1 MTSPSKKKRDTKEHY
16 FRRIKPEV
24 RHAPWVLRVTEH
36 KGKEVP
42 VFVIKERILP
52 DKRTDAKHLVAPRS
66 ILRPCGLLYGQQQRR
81 CLSTVRIIISRIC
94 DQAGVPLE
102 LQQFINDKRITFRG
116 NLPMDAEAGNK
127 LALIFRLQE
136 RIKELDRVELLARR
150 VERFTREEA
159 AYWYSRISTFGD
171 VANRWAAAGMKIMLA
186 GYPKDTDIEP
196 MLKDLRERY

>member
-1 MTSPSKKKRDTKEHY
+1 MIPRHKKKQDLNEHY
-16 FRRIKPEV
+16 FRCIKPEI
-24 RHAPWVLRVTEH
+24 RHAPWVLRITEH

-52 DKRTDAKHLVAPRS
+52 DKRTNTKHLVAPRS
-66 ILRPCGLLYGQQQRR
+66 ILRSCGLLYGQQQRR
-81 CLSTVRIIISRIC
+81 CLPTIRIIISRIC

-102 LQQFINDKRITFRG
+102 LQQFINVKRIAFRG
-116 NLPMDAEAGNK
+116 NLPMDADAGNK
-127 LALIFRLQE
+127 LALIFKLQE

-171 VANRWAAAGMKIMLA
+171 VANRWATDGMKTMLA
-186 GYPKDTDIEP
+186 GYPKDNDIES
-196 MLKDLRERY
+196 MLEDLRERY